1 MSRSDS
7 ASQPDAAD
15 FATLASEIAA
25 RCAEAVEHDTLDAVP
40 DDALGQA
47 LASMV
52 RVFAAKAQ
60 AGPTP
65 RPFGRNSGIAPTD
78 VMVACS
84 AMLDSTGLNVFEL
97 GAWQAMSRVGRL
109 A

>member
-1 MSRSDS
+1 MSPSE
-7 ASQPDAAD
+7 ASD
-15 FATLASEIAA
+15 FATLASDIAA
-25 RCAEAVEHDTLDAVP
+25 RCAEAVEHNTLDAVP

-47 LASMV
+47 FASMV
-52 RVFAAKAQ
+52 RLFAAKAQ

-65 RPFGRNSGIAPTD
+65 RPFARNSGIAPTD

-84 AMLDSTGLNVFEL
+84 AMLDATGLNVFEL

-109 A
+109 AQS

>member
-1 MSRSDS
+1 MSPSEV
-7 ASQPDAAD
+7 AD
-15 FATLASEIAA
+15 FASLASEIAA
-25 RCAEAVEHDTLDAVP
+25 RCADAVEKDTLDGVP

-47 LASMV
+47 FASIV

-60 AGPTP
+60 AGETP
-65 RPFGRNSGIAPTD
+65 RPFARNSGIAPTD

-84 AMLDSTGLNVFEL
+84 AMLDATGLNVFEL